1 MHHDAIPLPRLPI
14 LEALPAVRAALDTHR
29 AAVLEAPPGAGKSTV
44 VPLALLDSAWLA
56 GRKIVM
62 LEPRRLAARAV
73 ASRMADTLGE
83 APGRRVGWR
92 MRLDTRVGRETRI
105 EVVTEG
111 ILGRML
117 QQDPALEDVGLVVF
131 DEFHER
137 SLNADLG
144 LALCLDAQ
152 RNLRDDLRILAMSA
166 TLDGDA
172 VAAMLGGAPVVRSH
186 GRSFPVEVRY
196 ARRAPEHVEREVAN
210 TVRRALAEEP
220 GDALV
225 FLPGAPEIRRVE
237 RNLLEEELPRGTRVL
252 PLYGEL
258 APDAQDEALRPA
270 PPDTRKVVLATSIAE
285 TSLTIEGVRI
295 VVDSGLSR
303 RSRFDPASGMSRL
316 ETLRASA
323 ASTEQRRGRAGRLE
337 PGVCYRV
344 WTEEQQRQL
353 LPATPPEILEAD
365 LAPLALDLACWG
377 TAADALAWLD
387 PPPAPHLAQSRDL
400 LRALD
405 AIDAEGRA
413 TAEGRRMAAL
423 GVHPR
428 LAHMLVRAQ
437 ALGAVRAAAEL
448 AALLTERDVARTR
461 PGERDADLRKR
472 LEILRGG
479 SVVGLEA
486 DRGGVQ
492 RARRLAQQ
500 WERQLAGA
508 RGSEPEAGLLLA
520 FAYPD
525 RVGRRRGDGGR
536 YLLANGRGAAF
547 AGPDALAS
555 AEFLVVADLDAGE
568 REARIHLAAP
578 LDRADLLAHFADDLV
593 TTERVEW
600 DRREQAVV
608 AKRERR
614 LGALVIDEAAIRDAA
629 PERQVAAMLQG
640 TRELGLDALP
650 WSKPARALQ
659 ARLQFLH
666 GLATGTSSGVGA
678 APATTASITAGDWPD
693 VSDATLLATVEDWL
707 APYLDGI
714 TRRDH
719 LQRLDLAAILKS
731 RLDYAGQQALDRLAP
746 THLEVPSGS
755 RIPIDYGGA
764 APSLAVRLQEMFGLT
779 ETPAVGGGRVP
790 LTIELLSPAGR
801 PVQVTRDL
809 VSFWARGY
817 PEVKKELKGRYPKHY
832 WPEDPYQAEPT
843 ARARPRR

>member
-1 MHHDAIPLPRLPI
+1 
-14 LEALPAVRAALDTHR
+14 
-29 AAVLEAPPGAGKSTV
+29 
-44 VPLALLDSAWLA
+44 
-56 GRKIVM
+56 
-62 LEPRRLAARAV
+62 
-73 ASRMADTLGE
+73 
-83 APGRRVGWR
+83 
-92 MRLDTRVGRETRI
+92 
-105 EVVTEG
+105 
-111 ILGRML
+111 
-117 QQDPALEDVGLVVF
+117 
-131 DEFHER
+131 
-137 SLNADLG
+137 
-144 LALCLDAQ
+144 
-152 RNLRDDLRILAMSA
+152 
-166 TLDGDA
+166 
-172 VAAMLGGAPVVRSH
+172 
-186 GRSFPVEVRY
+186 
-196 ARRAPEHVEREVAN
+196 
-210 TVRRALAEEP
+210 
-220 GDALV
+220 
-225 FLPGAPEIRRVE
+225 
-237 RNLLEEELPRGTRVL
+237 
-252 PLYGEL
+252 
-258 APDAQDEALRPA
+258 
-270 PPDTRKVVLATSIAE
+270 
-285 TSLTIEGVRI
+285 
-295 VVDSGLSR
+295 
-303 RSRFDPASGMSRL
+303 
-316 ETLRASA
+316 
-323 ASTEQRRGRAGRLE
+323 
-337 PGVCYRV
+337 
-344 WTEEQQRQL
+344 
-353 LPATPPEILEAD
+353 
-365 LAPLALDLACWG
+365 
-377 TAADALAWLD
+377 
-387 PPPAPHLAQSRDL
+387 
-400 LRALD
+400 
-405 AIDAEGRA
+405 
-413 TAEGRRMAAL
+413 MAAL

-500 WERQLAGA
+500 WERQLHESRTTAPGA
-508 RGSEPEAGLLLA
+508 RSSEPEPGLLLA

-547 AGPDALAS
+547 AGPDALSS
-555 AEFLVVADLDAGE
+555 AEFIVVADLDAGE

-578 LDRADLLAHFADDLV
+578 LQRADLLAHFAHDLV

-614 LGALVIDEAAIRDAA
+614 LGALVIDEATIRDAA
-629 PERQVAAMLQG
+629 PERQAAAMLQG
-640 TRELGLDALP
+640 VRDLGLEALP
-650 WSKPARALQ
+650 WTNAARALQ
-659 ARLQFLH
+659 ARLLFLH
-666 GLATGTSSGVGA
+666 GLATGVGTA
-678 APATTASITAGDWPD
+678 AGTASAAGDWPD
-693 VSDATLLATVEDWL
+693 VADATLLATLDDWL
-707 APYLDGI
+707 APFLDGI

-719 LQRLDLAAILKS
+719 LQRLDLVAILKS